1 MSKLVD
7 IEGVGPGYA
16 QKLSSAGIISTQD
29 LLRQGATP
37 KGRKAVAEKSGFSEK
52 QILEWVNRV
61 DLFRI
66 KGVAR
71 QYSDLLE
78 NAGVD
83 SVPEL
88 ANRRAE
94 NLHQKVLEVNQ
105 QKHLVRNLPSVKQIE
120 YWITQAKQLPRLVI
134 Y

>member
-1 MSKLVD
+1 MSKLID
-7 IEGVGPGYA
+7 IEGVGPSHA
-16 QKLSSAGIISTQD
+16 QKLKNAGISSTQD
-29 LLRQGATP
+29 LLKQGATP
-37 KGRKAVAEKSGFSEK
+37 KGRNEVAEKSGFSEK

-66 KGVAR
+66 KGVAG

-83 SVPEL
+83 TVVEL
-88 ANRRAE
+88 ANRKAE
-94 NLHQKVLEVNQ
+94 NLHQKMMEVNQ
-105 QKHLVRNLPSVKQIE
+105 LKHLVRRPPAVAQVE
-120 YWITQAKQLPRLVI
+120 RWILQAKQLPRVVS